1 MNLGY
6 IHYATAKILKNIQMA
21 LFFLEKNASNIEIV

>member
-1 MNLGY
+1 MNLRY
-6 IHYATAKILKNIQMA
+6 LHYATAKILKIFQMA